1 MRGAV
6 PLAVVLP
13 LALLA
18 SCARVPPPGLPEGA
32 EELRAA
38 VEAHQ
43 AKVLRVAGSARLQVE
58 SPSLDGVLDAL
69 VAAERPDRLRIEILD
84 FFGSPAAVLV
94 AAGGRFGF
102 LDLRAGTWTRGDA
115 TPENVSQLLP
125 VALPAEELVSV
136 LCGAAPL
143 LAGRATAARPGS
155 GVMRLWIEGGG
166 LVQRLDVGAEAAVE
180 ASRVTR
186 RRPDGSVERAGYDL
200 DFSLFRHHAGL
211 RVPGEIRLDAS
222 RGDARIDLTW
232 RDDLVVNGP
241 AAEGLFALVPPPGV
255 RVLDLA
261 PGAELPRPA
270 LPIHPAR

>member
-1 MRGAV
+1 MTGAR
-6 PLAVVLP
+6 PLGAAAA

-43 AKVLRVAGSARLQVE
+43 ARVLRVSGSARLQVE
-58 SPSLDGVLDAL
+58 SPSLHGTLDAL
-69 VAAERPDRLRIEILD
+69 VAAERPDRLRIEVLD
-84 FFGSPAAVLV
+84 FFGAPAAVLV

-102 LDLRAGTWTRGDA
+102 LDLRAGTWTGGEA
-115 TPENVSQLLP
+115 TPANVSQLLP
-125 VALPAEELVSV
+125 VALPAEELVAV
-136 LCGAAPL
+136 LCGSAPL
-143 LAGRATAARPGS
+143 IAGRATAARPGD

-186 RRPDGSVERAGYDL
+186 RRPDGAVERAGYDL

-222 RGDARIDLTW
+222 RGDARVDLTW

-241 AAEGLFALVPPPGV
+241 AAEGLFALVPPPGA
-255 RVLDLA
+255 RVVELA
-261 PGAELPRPA
+261 PGAELPRPE
-270 LPIHPAR
+270 LPIRPSR

>member
-1 MRGAV
+1 MRGSLPPGV
-6 PLAVVLP
+6 LLP
-13 LALLA
+13 LALLL
-18 SCARVPPPGLPEGA
+18 SCARLPPPGLPEGA

-43 AKVLRVAGSARLQVE
+43 AQVLRVAGSARLQVE
-58 SPSLDGVLDAL
+58 SSSLDGVLDAL

-115 TPENVSQLLP
+115 TPQNVSQLLP
-125 VALPAEELVSV
+125 VALPAEELVAV
-136 LCGAAPL
+136 LCGSAPL
-143 LAGRATAARPGS
+143 LPGRATAARPGD
-155 GVMRLWIEGGG
+155 GVMRLWIEGGR

-200 DFSLFRHHAGL
+200 DFSLFRHRAGL
-211 RVPGEIRLDAS
+211 RVPGEIRLGAS
-222 RGDARIDLTW
+222 RGGARIDLTW
-232 RDDLVVNGP
+232 RDDMVVNGP
-241 AAEGLFALVPPPGV
+241 ATEGLFSLVPPPGV
-255 RVLDLA
+255 QVVELA

-270 LPIHPAR
+270 LPIRPAE